1 MLAPYTDNAPD
12 HATLETTPGPV
23 ILEFGSN
30 TCGICQAATPLIA
43 QALANSPVTH
53 IRVQDGKGRRLGR
66 QYGVKLWPT
75 LILLR
80 DGREVA
86 RVVRPTE
93 MNDLQDALE
102 LLEDK

>member
-1 MLAPYTDNAPD
+1 MLAPYTDTTPD
-12 HATLETTPGPV
+12 RDTLEATPGPM

-30 TCGICQAATPLIA
+30 TCGICQAATPLISE
-43 QALANSPVTH
+43 ALAVSPLPH

-80 DGREVA
+80 DGREVT
-86 RVVRPTE
+86 RVVRPTTLRE
-93 MNDLQDALE
+93 LLDALA
-102 LLEDK
+102 LLRD